1 MDINEI
7 KQRVQR
13 IEQAKCD
20 YECAH
25 SMEDQLMQDFIKHVA
40 AKGSPKLK
48 EMAREVLKTEDIDFP
63 RYCA

>member
-7 KQRVQR
+7 KRRVQR
-13 IEQAKCD
+13 IEQAKSD

-25 SMEDQLMQDFIKHVA
+25 EMEDQLMQYFIKHVA
-40 AKGSPKLK
+40 ENAPRGLAR
-48 EMAREVLKTEDIDFP
+48 MAREVLKTEDIDFP